1 MTNIYQDEGITYWR
15 TTTTFSKFCY
25 STCSIRVISL
35 TEVVMFAHAL
45 TFLTNLHLSDYG
57 IESKQNTSSNDDL
70 TKVAM
75 EW

>member
-1 MTNIYQDEGITYWR
+1 
-15 TTTTFSKFCY
+15 
-25 STCSIRVISL
+25 
-35 TEVVMFAHAL
+35 MFAHAL